1 MGGTLTVESKSGEGS
16 QFTCLLPLVEAREPQ
31 PAPAPVRA
39 LPSGVRVL
47 VVDDNAINRLVA
59 QRLLDHTGCV
69 VEAAVDGRAA
79 LETLSR
85 HDFDVVLMDVHM
97 PELDGLEVTRR
108 IRVSNSSLRIIG
120 MSASA
125 ESEDI
130 KRCHDAGMDDFLAKP
145 ISRERLLE
153 TLVRHLPA

>member
-1 MGGTLTVESKSGEGS
+1 LRSINGS
-16 QFTCLLPLVEAREPQ
+16 ERKPRLLVAEDNATNQ
-31 PAPAPVRA
+31 
-39 LPSGVRVL
+39 L
-47 VVDDNAINRLVA
+47 VVRSVLAKFDLTADFAGNGL
-59 QRLLDHTGCV
+59 
-69 VEAAVDGRAA
+69 EA
-79 LETLSR
+79 LEAMRQRPYDL
-85 HDFDVVLMDVHM
+85 VLMDVHM